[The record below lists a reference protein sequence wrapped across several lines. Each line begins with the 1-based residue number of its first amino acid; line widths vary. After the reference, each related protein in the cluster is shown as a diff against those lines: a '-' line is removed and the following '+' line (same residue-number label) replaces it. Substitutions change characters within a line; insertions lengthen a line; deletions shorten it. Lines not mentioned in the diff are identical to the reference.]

1 MTTQYVHRV
10 SLLGLKII
18 LCNLPLMS
26 FHLIFKVTIQE
37 ACSYETC
44 QNHRFKHTTHRVR
57 ILFGE
62 LSLSFII
69 QQFIKAIYNSTD
81 RKQKLS

>member
-18 LCNLPLMS
+18 VCNLPLMS
-26 FHLIFKVTIQE
+26 FHLIFKTAIQE

-44 QNHRFKHTTHRVR
+44 QNDRFKHTHTHTHNT
-57 ILFGE
+57 
-62 LSLSFII
+62 LSENIIWRALSVLYHSAVY
-69 QQFIKAIYNSTD
+69 KSN
-81 RKQKLS
+81 L